1 MSKIKKLDLYLS
13 EPQYEKLLILADQKG
28 ITPEEAAN
36 EVVYSYLA
44 IVDPAAV
51 DYDDMTEEEKEEY
64 DRRYEEWCR
73 SEDSGRVV

>member
-1 MSKIKKLDLYLS
+1 MSKIKKLDLYPS
-13 EPQYEKLLILADQKG
+13 GPQYEKLLLLAEQKG
-28 ITPEEAAN
+28 VTPEEAAN
-36 EVVYSYLA
+36 EVIYSYLA

-73 SEDSGRVV
+73 SEGGGRVV